1 MITSSA
7 VGMETEAPLREMAI
21 DDAFVAVLS
30 AVAKSLPLATELR
43 KYPVNVSPAAVV
55 STLGASIMG

>member
-30 AVAKSLPLATELR
+30 AVAKSLPLATEF
-43 KYPVNVSPAAVV
+43 KK
-55 STLGASIMG
+55 